1 MALWRSSVRS
11 RSAPPLFHHTI
22 LHCSMN
28 EVVVSGLGFI
38 TSIGNDRASVTK
50 SLTSLQ
56 HGIGCPEELQVSE
69 SPVKVA
75 GTLKGF
81 DLNSPDPEDWI
92 YPEAFRLPRATLR
105 SFSPHVLYA
114 WCAVKQAIANAN
126 LTDEDLRDPDA
137 GLYTASGGSMRSIH
151 KHFQKM
157 DQRGVMACNPLAIVA
172 SIAGTLSFNLVAAL
186 GIRGSSTGLV
196 SACASSGHA
205 LGMALDEIRLGRQK
219 RMIVIGAEDCN
230 YESIVPFCGMRALSL
245 ETDPNLA
252 SRPFD
257 IKRNGF
263 VGTGGAVCMIL
274 ESAEEAQRRAAKP
287 YAKFIGWGQASD
299 GHNVAIS
306 HPEGIGLRDAMTK
319 ALKDAGIAPT
329 DIDYVNAHAPSTSIG
344 DASEMKAL
352 KSVFP
357 EPQTVKLSSTKALTG
372 HGLSL
377 SSIME
382 ASFCALALCDGFLP
396 GSANVTEP
404 DPELGHLQLIQQ
416 TEATQANRI
425 LSNSS
430 GFGGANVSLIFEKY

>member
-1 MALWRSSVRS
+1 
-11 RSAPPLFHHTI
+11 
-22 LHCSMN
+22 MN
-28 EVVVSGLGFI
+28 EVMVTGLGFI

-50 SLTSLQ
+50 SLSTLK
-56 HGIGCPEELQVSE
+56 HGIACPEELQVPQ

-92 YPEAFRLPRATLR
+92 YPEAFRVPRAILR

-114 WCAVKQAIANAN
+114 WCAVKQAISDAK
-126 LTDEDLRDPDA
+126 LSDEDLRDPDA

-157 DQRGVMACNPLAIVA
+157 DQLGVMACNPLAIVS

-219 RMIVIGAEDCN
+219 RMIVVGAEDCN
-230 YESIVPFCGMRALSL
+230 FESIVPFCGMRALSL

-263 VGTGGAVCMIL
+263 VGTGGAVCMVL
-274 ESAEEAQRRAAKP
+274 ESAEEAKRRTVQP
-287 YAKFIGWGQASD
+287 YAKFMGWGQASD

-306 HPEGIGLRDAMTK
+306 HPEGIGLRDAMFK
-319 ALKDAGIAPT
+319 ALKDAAVAPT
-329 DIDYVNAHAPSTSIG
+329 DIDYVNAHAPSTPIG

-357 EPQTVKLSSTKALTG
+357 QPQTVKVSSTKALTG

-382 ASFCALALCDGFLP
+382 ASFCALALSDGFLP

-416 TEATQANRI
+416 TEDTQAHRI

>member
-1 MALWRSSVRS
+1 
-11 RSAPPLFHHTI
+11 
-22 LHCSMN
+22 MN
-28 EVVVSGLGFI
+28 DVFVTGLGFI
-38 TSIGNDRASVTK
+38 TSVGNDRKSVTS
-50 SLTSLQ
+50 SLLGLH
-56 HGIGCPEELQVSE
+56 HGIENPPELQVPE

-75 GTLKGF
+75 GTIKDFNLEP
-81 DLNSPDPEDWI
+81 SDPEDWTFPGS
-92 YPEAFRLPRATLR
+92 YQVPRSLLR

-114 WCAVKQAIANAN
+114 WCAVQQAI
-126 LTDEDLRDPDA
+126 TDAKLQEQDFKSPDV

-151 KHFQKM
+151 HHFKKM

-186 GIRGSSTGLV
+186 GIRGSSTGIV

-205 LGMALDEIRLGRQK
+205 LGLALDEIRLGRQK
-219 RMIVIGAEDCN
+219 RMIVVGAEDCN
-230 YESIVPFCGMRALSL
+230 FESIVPFCGMRALSL
-245 ETDPNLA
+245 ESDPNLA

-263 VGTGGAVCMIL
+263 VSTGGGVCMVL
-274 ESAEEAQRRAAKP
+274 ESAGEAEKRNVKP
-287 YAKFIGWGQASD
+287 YAKFIGWGQGSD

-306 HPEGIGLRDAMTK
+306 HPEGIGLKDAMMK
-319 ALKDAGIAPT
+319 ALKDAKCAPHK
-329 DIDYVNAHAPSTSIG
+329 IDYINAHAPSTPIG

-352 KSVFP
+352 NSVFQGH
-357 EPQTVKLSSTKALTG
+357 ENIKVSSTKALTG

-382 ASFCALALCDGFLP
+382 AAFCTLALSDGFLP

-404 DPELGHLQLIQQ
+404 DPGLGILHLIQK
-416 TEATQANRI
+416 TESTQANRI

-430 GFGGANVSLIFEKY
+430 GFGGANTSLIFENI